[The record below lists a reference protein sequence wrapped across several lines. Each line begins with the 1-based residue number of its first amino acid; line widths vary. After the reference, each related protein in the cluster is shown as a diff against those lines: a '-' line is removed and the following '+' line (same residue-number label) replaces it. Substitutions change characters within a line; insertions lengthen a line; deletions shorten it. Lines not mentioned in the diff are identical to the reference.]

1 MGAGTSRQSGPRHPR
16 VGTAADPGERSFLDP
31 FPGRVG
37 AVEATLC
44 GGCPHGGHRSPPDV
58 GVVRGPEAGA
68 APARGPSQG
77 VVGLLLQGLSLR
89 RPS

>member
-1 MGAGTSRQSGPRHPR
+1 MWWVSPRRPQVTTR
-16 VGTAADPGERSFLDP
+16 
-31 FPGRVG
+31 
-37 AVEATLC
+37 C
-44 GGCPHGGHRSPPDV
+44 GGRE
-58 GVVRGPEAGA
+58 GPEAGA